1 MVRTKRAEL
10 HRSFRSCRDFLVAM
24 IPLVGMS
31 MYLYGFRPFIIVLL
45 AGVCVWGMFGHLD
58 TAVHTGGVCADGRLT
73 VLVSEEDHDKIKEN
87 AVISVDGVEYAV
99 AEITNAPIRVDDQID
114 PYVVHRAGFT
124 EGDWVYRLYADVPG
138 LADGVYA
145 ASVITERVRP
155 LDFVLN

>member
-1 MVRTKRAEL
+1 MSSTIFREKSLEKISSPEQMNDYIRVSSPSVWMVLAA
-10 HRSFRSCRDFLVAM
+10 V
-24 IPLVGMS
+24 
-31 MYLYGFRPFIIVLL
+31 IVLL

-58 TAVHTGGVCADGRLT
+58 TAVQTGGVCTNGRLT
-73 VLVSEEDHDKIKEN
+73 VFVGEEDHDKIGEN

-114 PYVVHRAGFT
+114 PYVVHLAGFT

>member
-1 MVRTKRAEL
+1 MGSTIFREKSLKKIASPEQMNDYIRVSSPSVWMVLT
-10 HRSFRSCRDFLVAM
+10 V
-24 IPLVGMS
+24 V
-31 MYLYGFRPFIIVLL
+31 IVLL

-58 TAVHTGGVCADGRLT
+58 TAVQTGGVCADGRLT

-114 PYVVHRAGFT
+114 PYVVHLAGFT

-145 ASVITERVRP
+145 ASVITERGRP

>member
-1 MVRTKRAEL
+1 MSSTIFREKSLEKISSPEQMNDYIRVSSPSVWMVLAA
-10 HRSFRSCRDFLVAM
+10 V
-24 IPLVGMS
+24 
-31 MYLYGFRPFIIVLL
+31 IVLL

-58 TAVHTGGVCADGRLT
+58 TAVQTGGVCTNGRLT
-73 VLVSEEDHDKIKEN
+73 VFVGEEDHDKIGEN
-87 AVISVDGVEYAV
+87 AVISVDGAEYAV

-114 PYVVHRAGFT
+114 PYVVHLAGFT

>member
-1 MVRTKRAEL
+1 MSSTIFREKSLKKIASPEQMNDYIRVSSPSVWMVLAA
-10 HRSFRSCRDFLVAM
+10 V
-24 IPLVGMS
+24 
-31 MYLYGFRPFIIVLL
+31 IVLL
-45 AGVCVWGMFGHLD
+45 AGVCVWGVFGHLD
-58 TAVHTGGVCADGRLT
+58 TAVQTGGVCTNGRLT
-73 VLVSEEDHDKIKEN
+73 VFVGEEDHDKIGEN

-114 PYVVHRAGFT
+114 PYVVHLAGFT

>member
-1 MVRTKRAEL
+1 MGSTIFREKSLKKIASPEQMNDYIRVSSPSVWMVLTA
-10 HRSFRSCRDFLVAM
+10 V
-24 IPLVGMS
+24 
-31 MYLYGFRPFIIVLL
+31 IVLL

-58 TAVHTGGVCADGRLT
+58 TAVQTGGVCADGHLT
-73 VLVSEEDHDKIKEN
+73 VLVGEEDHDKIKEN

-114 PYVVHRAGFT
+114 PYVVHLAGFT

>member
-1 MVRTKRAEL
+1 MSSTIFREKSLEKISSPEQMNDYIRVSSPSVWMVLTA
-10 HRSFRSCRDFLVAM
+10 V
-24 IPLVGMS
+24 
-31 MYLYGFRPFIIVLL
+31 IVLL

-58 TAVHTGGVCADGRLT
+58 TAVQTGGVCTNGRLT
-73 VLVSEEDHDKIKEN
+73 VFVGEEDHDKIGEN

-114 PYVVHRAGFT
+114 PYVVHLAGFT
-124 EGDWVYRLYADVPG
+124 EGDWVYSLYADAPG

-145 ASVITERVRP
+145 VSVVTERVRP

>member
-1 MVRTKRAEL
+1 MGSTIFREKSLKKIASPEQMNDYIRVSSPSVWMVLTA
-10 HRSFRSCRDFLVAM
+10 V
-24 IPLVGMS
+24 
-31 MYLYGFRPFIIVLL
+31 IVLL

-58 TAVHTGGVCADGRLT
+58 TAVQTGGVCADGHLT
-73 VLVSEEDHDKIKEN
+73 VLVGEEDHDKIKEN

-114 PYVVHRAGFT
+114 PYVVHLAGFT
-124 EGDWVYRLYADVPG
+124 EGDWVYRLYADVPE

>member
-1 MVRTKRAEL
+1 MGSTIFREKSLKKIASPEQMNDYIRVSSPSVWMVLTA
-10 HRSFRSCRDFLVAM
+10 V
-24 IPLVGMS
+24 
-31 MYLYGFRPFIIVLL
+31 IVLL

-58 TAVHTGGVCADGRLT
+58 TAVQTGGVCADGRLT
-73 VLVSEEDHDKIKEN
+73 VLVGEKDHDKIKEN

-114 PYVVHRAGFT
+114 PYVVHLAGFT

>member
-1 MVRTKRAEL
+1 MSSTIFREKSLKKIASPEQMNDYILVSSPSVWMVLTA
-10 HRSFRSCRDFLVAM
+10 V
-24 IPLVGMS
+24 
-31 MYLYGFRPFIIVLL
+31 IVLL

-58 TAVHTGGVCADGRLT
+58 TAVQTGGVCTDGRLT
-73 VLVSEEDHDKIKEN
+73 VLVGEEDHDKIKEN

-114 PYVVHRAGFT
+114 PYVVHLAGFT

-145 ASVITERVRP
+145 ASVITERVRA

>member
-1 MVRTKRAEL
+1 MSSTIFREKSLEKISSPEQMNDYIRVSSPSVWMVLAA
-10 HRSFRSCRDFLVAM
+10 V
-24 IPLVGMS
+24 
-31 MYLYGFRPFIIVLL
+31 IVLL

-58 TAVHTGGVCADGRLT
+58 TAVQTGGVCTNGRLT
-73 VLVSEEDHDKIKEN
+73 VFVGEEDHDKIGEN

-114 PYVVHRAGFT
+114 PYVVHLAGFT
-124 EGDWVYRLYADVPG
+124 EGDWAYRLYADVPG

>member
-1 MVRTKRAEL
+1 MGSMIFREKSLKKIASPEQMNDYIRVSSPSVWMVLTA
-10 HRSFRSCRDFLVAM
+10 V
-24 IPLVGMS
+24 
-31 MYLYGFRPFIIVLL
+31 IVLL

-58 TAVHTGGVCADGRLT
+58 TAVQTGGVCADGRLT
-73 VLVSEEDHDKIKEN
+73 VLVGEEDHDKIKEN

-114 PYVVHRAGFT
+114 PYVVHLAGFT
-124 EGDWVYRLYADVPG
+124 EGDWVYRLYADAPE

>member
-1 MVRTKRAEL
+1 MSSTIFREKSLKKIASPEQMNDYIRVSSPSVWMVLTA
-10 HRSFRSCRDFLVAM
+10 V
-24 IPLVGMS
+24 
-31 MYLYGFRPFIIVLL
+31 IVLL

-58 TAVHTGGVCADGRLT
+58 TAVQTGGVCADGCLT
-73 VLVSEEDHDKIKEN
+73 VLVGEEDHDKIKEN

-114 PYVVHRAGFT
+114 PYVVHLAGFT

>member
-1 MVRTKRAEL
+1 MGSMIFREKSLKKIASPEQMNDYIRVSSPSVWMVLTA
-10 HRSFRSCRDFLVAM
+10 V
-24 IPLVGMS
+24 
-31 MYLYGFRPFIIVLL
+31 IVLL

-58 TAVHTGGVCADGRLT
+58 TAVQTGGVCADGRLT

-114 PYVVHRAGFT
+114 PYVVHLAGFT

>member
-1 MVRTKRAEL
+1 MGSMIFREKSLKKIASPEQMNDYIRVSSPSVWMVLTA
-10 HRSFRSCRDFLVAM
+10 V
-24 IPLVGMS
+24 
-31 MYLYGFRPFIIVLL
+31 IVLL

-58 TAVHTGGVCADGRLT
+58 TAVQTGGVCTDGRLT
-73 VLVSEEDHDKIKEN
+73 VFVGEEDHDKIKEN

-114 PYVVHRAGFT
+114 PYVVHLAGFT
-124 EGDWVYRLYADVPG
+124 EGDWVYRLYAYVPG

>member
-1 MVRTKRAEL
+1 MRNTNK
-10 HRSFRSCRDFLVAM
+10 S
-24 IPLVGMS
+24 
-31 MYLYGFRPFIIVLL
+31 GFRWKRSGILLAAVIVLL

-58 TAVHTGGVCADGRLT
+58 TAVQTGGVCADGRLT
-73 VLVSEEDHDKIKEN
+73 VLVGEEDHDKIKEN

-114 PYVVHRAGFT
+114 PYVVHLAGFT

>member
-1 MVRTKRAEL
+1 MGSTIFREKSLKKIASPEQMNDYIRVSSPSVWMVLTA
-10 HRSFRSCRDFLVAM
+10 V
-24 IPLVGMS
+24 
-31 MYLYGFRPFIIVLL
+31 IVLL
-45 AGVCVWGMFGHLD
+45 AGACVWGMFGYLD
-58 TAVHTGGVCADGRLT
+58 TAVQTGGVCADGRLT
-73 VLVSEEDHDKIKEN
+73 VLVGEEDHDKIKEN

-114 PYVVHRAGFT
+114 PYVVHLAGFT

>member
-1 MVRTKRAEL
+1 MGSMIFREKSLKKIASPEQMNDYIRVSSPSVWMVLTA
-10 HRSFRSCRDFLVAM
+10 V
-24 IPLVGMS
+24 
-31 MYLYGFRPFIIVLL
+31 IVLL

-58 TAVHTGGVCADGRLT
+58 TAVQTGGVCTDSRLT
-73 VLVSEEDHDKIKEN
+73 VLVGEEDHDKIKEN

-114 PYVVHRAGFT
+114 PYVVHLAGFT

>member
-1 MVRTKRAEL
+1 MSSTIFREKSLEKISSPEQMNDYIRVSSPSVWMVLTA
-10 HRSFRSCRDFLVAM
+10 V
-24 IPLVGMS
+24 
-31 MYLYGFRPFIIVLL
+31 IVLL

-58 TAVHTGGVCADGRLT
+58 TAVQTGGVCTNGRLT
-73 VLVSEEDHDKIKEN
+73 VFVGEEDHDKIGEN

-114 PYVVHRAGFT
+114 PYVVHLAGFT
-124 EGDWVYRLYADVPG
+124 EGDWVYSLYADVPG

-145 ASVITERVRP
+145 VSVVTERVRP

>member
-1 MVRTKRAEL
+1 MSSTIFREKSLEKISSPEQMNDYIRVSSPSVWMVLTA
-10 HRSFRSCRDFLVAM
+10 V
-24 IPLVGMS
+24 
-31 MYLYGFRPFIIVLL
+31 IVLL
-45 AGVCVWGMFGHLD
+45 AGACVWGMFGHLD
-58 TAVHTGGVCADGRLT
+58 TAVQTGGVCTNGRLT
-73 VLVSEEDHDKIKEN
+73 VFVGEEDHDKIGEN

-114 PYVVHRAGFT
+114 PYVVHLAGFT

>member
-1 MVRTKRAEL
+1 MGSTIFREKSLKKIASPEQMNDYIRVSSPSVWMVLTA
-10 HRSFRSCRDFLVAM
+10 V
-24 IPLVGMS
+24 
-31 MYLYGFRPFIIVLL
+31 IVLL

-58 TAVHTGGVCADGRLT
+58 TAVQTGGVCVDGRLT
-73 VLVSEEDHDKIKEN
+73 VLVGEEDHDKIKEN

-114 PYVVHRAGFT
+114 PYVVHLAGFT

-145 ASVITERVRP
+145 ASVITERIRP

>member
-1 MVRTKRAEL
+1 MGSTIFREKSLKKIASPEQMNDYIRVSSPSVWMVLTA
-10 HRSFRSCRDFLVAM
+10 V
-24 IPLVGMS
+24 
-31 MYLYGFRPFIIVLL
+31 IVLL

-58 TAVHTGGVCADGRLT
+58 TAVQTGGVCTDGRLT
-73 VLVSEEDHDKIKEN
+73 VLVGEEDHDKIKEN

-114 PYVVHRAGFT
+114 PYVVHLAGFT

-145 ASVITERVRP
+145 ASVITERVRA

>member
-1 MVRTKRAEL
+1 MSSTIFREKSLKKIASPEQMNDYIRVSSPSVWMVLTA
-10 HRSFRSCRDFLVAM
+10 V
-24 IPLVGMS
+24 
-31 MYLYGFRPFIIVLL
+31 IVLL

-58 TAVHTGGVCADGRLT
+58 TAVQTGGVCADGRLT
-73 VLVSEEDHDKIKEN
+73 DLVGEEDHDKIKEN

-114 PYVVHRAGFT
+114 PYVVHLAGFT

>member
-1 MVRTKRAEL
+1 MSSTIFREKSLKKIASPEQMNDYIRVSSPSVWMVLTA
-10 HRSFRSCRDFLVAM
+10 V
-24 IPLVGMS
+24 
-31 MYLYGFRPFIIVLL
+31 IVLL

-58 TAVHTGGVCADGRLT
+58 TAVQTGGVCTNGRLT
-73 VLVSEEDHDKIKEN
+73 VFVGEEDHDKIKEN

-99 AEITNAPIRVDDQID
+99 AEITNVPIRVDDQID
-114 PYVVHRAGFT
+114 PYVVHLAGFT
-124 EGDWVYRLYADVPG
+124 EGGWVYRLYADVPG